1 MFNLVSRP
9 PRGGD
14 RFRGAA
20 RRRCVSGLA
29 GLSLWAAVLSGCIAD
44 QRPPAPTRPQPVSQD
59 QPIRRSASENRLTP
73 DQLRELNLAYA
84 DRFTTYLINADVA
97 IARNNPDPE
106 QVAIMH
112 RIKSLGSIAVYDIV
126 TSGDPLSQLLDLL
139 LYATVQSYIWIDEGE
154 AVKVFG
160 DRADGL
166 IDQLRAAR
174 LDIWRVAEKALTREQ
189 LETLDN
195 MIFRWRRD
203 NPDLDYLA
211 FIRFDDVA
219 AIDEGNIVKEI
230 RGGSGLLA
238 PVSEAVAVADQ
249 VRQLGE
255 RGFYLSKRAPMLLN
269 WQVRDVVNTTAARPE
284 VHQLLDAVDT
294 LAASAERTSQTV
306 ERLPEMLASE
316 RKAAFAEIEASQG
329 ELRQTMAQATSTL
342 EVVREIAGS
351 GERLA
356 ETVKETV
363 DALDRTIGSAESLV
377 ARLEPA
383 TPPDPDAPPAPTLAE
398 YNATILDA
406 TRLVAELNTTLASSQ
421 GLLEADAWRVRLDEF
436 NEAADLRVAQAADQ
450 ARNVIDFA
458 AWRIVI
464 VIGAFFG
471 GLVLYRIVLAYLPQQ
486 AKGGAR

>member
-1 MFNLVSRP
+1 MFRP
-9 PRGGD
+9 VPGPSRGGD
-14 RFRGAA
+14 RPTDAA
-20 RRRCVSGLA
+20 RGRRLAWLALVGLA
-29 GLSLWAAVLSGCIAD
+29 LAGCIAD
-44 QRPPAPTRPQPVSQD
+44 QRTPAPTRSQAVSQD
-59 QPIRRSASENRLTP
+59 QPIRRTASENRLSS

-97 IARNNPDPE
+97 ISRNNPDAE

-112 RIKSLGSIAVYDIV
+112 RMKSLGAIAVYDIV

-154 AVKVFG
+154 AVAVFG
-160 DRADGL
+160 ERADGL
-166 IDQLRAAR
+166 VDQLRAAR

-284 VHQLLDAVDT
+284 VHQLLDAVES

-306 ERLPEMLASE
+306 ERLPGILASE
-316 RKAAFAEIEASQG
+316 REAAFREIEASQG
-329 ELRQTMAQATSTL
+329 ELRETLTQATSTL

-351 GERLA
+351 CERLA
-356 ETVKETV
+356 ATVKETV
-363 DALDRTIGSAESLV
+363 DSLDRTIGSAETLV
-377 ARLEPA
+377 ARLEPTA
-383 TPPDPDAPPAPTLAE
+383 PPDPDAPQPPTLAE

-406 TRLVAELNTTLASSQ
+406 TRLVAELNTTLSSSQ

-458 AWRIVI
+458 AWRIAA

-471 GLVLYRIVLAYLPQQ
+471 GLVLYRIVLAYLPRP
-486 AKGGAR
+486 ARGGSQ

>member
-1 MFNLVSRP
+1 MIEVDSWIARIGIA
-9 PRGGD
+9 RK
-14 RFRGAA
+14 A
-20 RRRCVSGLA
+20 RRAGRLA
-29 GLSLWAAVLSGCIAD
+29 CIAMIGPALSGCIAD
-44 QRPPAPTRPQPVSQD
+44 QRTPAPARTPAISQD
-59 QPIRRSASENRLTP
+59 QPVRRGASESRLTA

-97 IARNNPDPE
+97 IARNNPDAE

-112 RIKSLGSIAVYDIV
+112 RVKSLGSIAVYDIV

-174 LDIWRVAEKALTREQ
+174 LDIWRVAAKALTTQQ

-195 MIFRWRRD
+195 LILRWRRD

-255 RGFYLSKRAPMLLN
+255 RGFYLSKRAPMLIN

-284 VHQLLDAVDT
+284 VHQLLEAVDT
-294 LAASAERTSQTV
+294 LAASAERTSQAV
-306 ERLPEMLASE
+306 ERLPEVLATE
-316 RKAAFAEIEASQG
+316 REAAFREIEASQG
-329 ELRQTMAQATSTL
+329 ELRQTMAQATETL

-356 ETVKETV
+356 STVKETV
-363 DALDRTIGSAESLV
+363 DSLDRTIGSAESLV
-377 ARLEPA
+377 ARLAPEGGA
-383 TPPDPDAPPAPTLAE
+383 AAPDPNAPPPPTLAE
-398 YNATILDA
+398 YNATILEA
-406 TRLVAELNTTLASSQ
+406 TSLVRELNTTLASSQ

-458 AWRIVI
+458 AWRIVA
-464 VIGAFFG
+464 VIGVFFG
-471 GLVLYRIVLAYLPQQ
+471 GLLLYRIALAYLPRQ
-486 AKGGAR
+486 ARGGSQ

>member
-1 MFNLVSRP
+1 MHHAAPATRP
-9 PRGGD
+9 NR
-14 RFRGAA
+14 
-20 RRRCVSGLA
+20 GLA
-29 GLSLWAAVLSGCIAD
+29 APAGTLAAVAFVALAGCIAD
-44 QRPPAPTRPQPVSQD
+44 QRTPAPSRPQTVSPD

-73 DQLRELNLAYA
+73 DQLRELNLAFA
-84 DRFTTYLINADVA
+84 DRFTTYLINAD
-97 IARNNPDPE
+97 IAVSRGNPDAE

-112 RIKSLGSIAVYDIV
+112 RLKSLGSIAVYDIV

-139 LYATVQSYIWIDEGE
+139 LYTTVQSYIWIDEGE
-154 AVKVFG
+154 AVKIFG

-255 RGFYLSKRAPMLLN
+255 RGFYLSKRAPMLIN

-284 VHQLLDAVDT
+284 VHQLLEAVDT
-294 LAASAERTSQTV
+294 LAASAERTSQAV
-306 ERLPEMLASE
+306 ERLPEVLATE
-316 RKAAFAEIEASQG
+316 REAAFREIEASQG
-329 ELRQTMAQATSTL
+329 ELRQTMAQATETL

-356 ETVKETV
+356 STVQQTV
-363 DALDRTIGSAESLV
+363 DSLDRTIHSAESLV
-377 ARLEPA
+377 TRLEPA
-383 TPPDPDAPPAPTLAE
+383 APRDPDAPPPPTLAE
-398 YNATILDA
+398 YQATIVEATALVQSLNATL
-406 TRLVAELNTTLASSQ
+406 ENSQ

-450 ARNVIDFA
+450 ARLVIDFA
-458 AWRIVI
+458 TWRILI
-464 VIGAFFG
+464 VIGAFFAC
-471 GLVLYRIVLAYLPQQ
+471 LVGYRIVLARLPQSTR
-486 AKGGAR
+486 GGAR

>member
-1 MFNLVSRP
+1 MSSLVPRP
-9 PRGGD
+9 SRGGD
-14 RFRGAA
+14 RPKRAA
-20 RRRCVSGLA
+20 RLRRLA
-29 GLSLWAAVLSGCIAD
+29 GTVLLAAALPGCIAD
-44 QRPPAPTRPQPVSQD
+44 QRPPAPTRGQPISQD
-59 QPIRRSASENRLTP
+59 QPIRRSANENRLSP

-97 IARNNPDPE
+97 ISRNNPDAE

-294 LAASAERTSQTV
+294 LAASAERTSAAV
-306 ERLPEMLASE
+306 ERLPEVLATE
-316 RKAAFAEIEASQG
+316 REAAFREIEASQG

-377 ARLEPA
+377 TRLQPA
-383 TPPDPDAPPAPTLAE
+383 EGAALPNPDAPPAPTLAE

-450 ARNVIDFA
+450 ARHVIDFA
-458 AWRIVI
+458 AWRIVM
-464 VIGAFFG
+464 VIGAFFA
-471 GLVLYRIVLAYLPQQ
+471 GLLLYRVVLSFLPRQ
-486 AKGGAR
+486 AQGGAR